1 MLQNVHSSSTQDSTT
16 HYLDLKIIRAQMS
29 VRKCLEKLGIQ
40 CFWSKY
46 VIWKH
51 WVNTLLI

>member
-40 CFWSKY
+40 CF
-46 VIWKH
+46 
-51 WVNTLLI
+51 